1 MVKAD
6 RIIKVEVNGAYVR
19 TDSKNAGVQG
29 ESDTARLHIT
39 FNDEWSEYGKWIVW
53 HNALGEGERTEFLA
67 PEPDAP
73 MVCVT
78 AIPGEALAEAGW
90 CCFRIEG
97 GPEDGTAAAVTATV
111 RLYVKPNEGVPGNG
125 SGDGTGG
132 GGCSCDL
139 TSIKAQIGLNK
150 AEIRVTAAE
159 IRSEV
164 SDAVAGLTSEISQTA
179 GAIRSEV
186 TDHVNDLRS
195 EAEQTAAG
203 FQTTVEGINGQ
214 ISTLEQTASS
224 LQARLTDCEGDVN
237 TLSMSAAATVSRIE
251 DAEGDISSLEQRAG
265 SIESRVEGAEGD
277 ISSLEQ
283 RAGSIESRVEGA
295 EGDISSL
302 EQRAGSI
309 ESRVEGAEGNISSL
323 TQTVDGFTF
332 QVSDPAPDG
341 EGGSEVTLTIGMGG
355 NTWSGV
361 VKVGGNLEVTGS
373 VAAKTLYAVMG
384 DVAKLTVDSLSTSRR
399 IPLYLAGDTSDDNF
413 IHIAG
418 QRYRFVCGT
427 CTGGTEQAVDPDG
440 AALYWEKNIAGA
452 AIGSDGYPYLDGSRV
467 FTTTKAT
474 AWPVTVYKYKE
485 QTKLVFEFQE
495 EGLHDPRIVF
505 GAGWGESA
513 NHDRGRGFFQKRNDC
528 FDFWFV
534 GHDDKETGVSC
545 GDYLELMGLRKPTA
559 LNFSGWDSGSFSE
572 TLDGDVW
579 HSYSVTF
586 DSANR
591 PIKITD
597 SAGHETTVSW

>member
-1 MVKAD
+1 MIQA
-6 RIIKVEVNGAYVR
+6 EVNGVYLR

-29 ESDTARLHIT
+29 EDGVTRLQIT
-39 FNDEWSEYGKWIVW
+39 FNEEWSGYGKWIVW
-53 HNALGEGERTEFLA
+53 HDALGEGETTVFLA
-67 PEPDAP
+67 PETDNPQ
-73 MVCVT
+73 VCIT
-78 AIPGEALAEAGW
+78 TIPGEALAEPGW

-97 GPEDGTAAAVTATV
+97 GTETGSAAAVTATG
-111 RLYVKPNEGVPGNG
+111 RLYVKASEGEA
-125 SGDGTGG
+125 GG
-132 GGCSCDL
+132 GGNGGEGGCHCDL
-139 TSIKAQIGLNK
+139 TSIKAQLGANK

-164 SDAVAGLTSEISQTA
+164 SDAVAGLSSEISQTA

-195 EAEQTAAG
+195 EAEQTAEG
-203 FQTTVEGINGQ
+203 FRTTVEGVQGQ
-214 ISTLEQTASS
+214 VSTLEQTAGS
-224 LQARLTDCEGDVN
+224 LQARLTDCEGSVN
-237 TLSMSAAATVSRIE
+237 TLSSSAAATVSRIE
-251 DAEGDISSLEQRAG
+251 NAEGDISALEQRAD
-265 SIESRVEGAEGD
+265 SVESR
-277 ISSLEQ
+277 IT
-283 RAGSIESRVEGA
+283 
-295 EGDISSL
+295 
-302 EQRAGSI
+302 
-309 ESRVEGAEGNISSL
+309 GAEGNLSAL

-361 VKVGGNLEVTGS
+361 VKVGGNLEVSGS
-373 VAAKTLYAVMG
+373 LAAKSLYAFLG

-427 CTGGTEQAVDPDG
+427 CTGAAEQASDPDG
-440 AALYWEKNIAGA
+440 AALYWEKSIETAS
-452 AIGSDGYPYLDGSRV
+452 IGSDGYPYVDGSRV

-474 AWPVTVYKYKE
+474 SWPVMVYHYKE

-495 EGLHDPRIVF
+495 DGLHEPRIVF
-505 GAGWGESA
+505 GAGWGDSE
-513 NHDRGRGFFQKRNDC
+513 NRDRGRGFFQKRNDC

-545 GDYLELMGLRKPTA
+545 GDYLELIGLRKPAA
-559 LNFSGWDSGSFSE
+559 LDFSGWDSGSFSE
-572 TLDGDVW
+572 TLDGEEAR
-579 HSYSVTF
+579 SYAVAF
-586 DSANR
+586 DSQNR

-597 SAGHETTVSW
+597 GEGHETVVTW